1 MYSQD
6 LFDRDQEPPPEVVQG
21 VAVEN
26 SENALLVQ
34 AQRELDN
41 LLPPPTP
48 RRQLVAAKQATETA
62 VKIVA
67 QELVLAIKYRLT
79 ISNDPLGVGEIQR
92 GREQDVLS
100 LPRVRGALVELHTVA
115 VAEAEALIR
124 VEEGV
129 VRAMNKPRTED
140 HSPEQPLGF
149 ELPSSLHDTKDES
162 TPNTPR

>member
-1 MYSQD
+1 MYSQE

-26 SENALLVQ
+26 SESALLVQ
-34 AQRELDN
+34 AQRELDH

-48 RRQLVAAKQATETA
+48 RRQLVAAKEATETA

-79 ISNDPLGVGEIQR
+79 ISNDPLGVGEN
-92 GREQDVLS
+92 QDVLS
-100 LPRVRGALVELHTVA
+100 LPRVRASLVELHTVA
-115 VAEAEALIR
+115 TAEAEALVR

-129 VRAMNKPRTED
+129 VRAMSKPRPAD
-140 HSPEQPLGF
+140 QASEQP
-149 ELPSSLHDTKDES
+149 ELPDES
-162 TPNTPR
+162 TRPPSSSSTPR

>member
-79 ISNDPLGVGEIQR
+79 ISNDALGVGEIQS
-92 GREQDVLS
+92 GRDQDVLS

-115 VAEAEALIR
+115 TAEAEALVR

-129 VRAMNKPRTED
+129 VRAMSKPRPAD
-140 HSPEQPLGF
+140 QASEQPGI
-149 ELPSSLHDTKDES
+149 PDES
-162 TPNTPR
+162 PRPPSISNTPG